1 MMKALFF
8 IILIILGLVGLVT
21 LLFFPTE
28 FAAKVKELIGKQKN
42 KNNAPDADVHH
53 PCETSPGATPFIEA
67 SDDSMAKVKEQFIKK
82 QDKFFG
88 IFENL
93 FLVAQA
99 GAETEQ
105 CNLNDWETRILSLSN
120 VAELQNY
127 WRSVRNRPSEFLDFV
142 FSCGVVRDDCRILT
156 ASETTHYRYYDLD
169 GSAIVPQQEYEVLQ
183 PSWHNGEILLEKGI
197 LKKI

>member
-1 MMKALFF
+1 MKTLFF
-8 IILIILGLVGLVT
+8 VILIILGLVGLVT

-28 FAAKVKELIGKQKN
+28 FAARVKELLGKQKG
-42 KNNAPDADVHH
+42 KINAPDADVRHSY
-53 PCETSPGATPFIEA
+53 EDAPGVTPFIEA
-67 SDDSMAKVKEQFIKK
+67 SDDPMTKVREQFINK

-93 FLVAQA
+93 FLVVKA
-99 GAETEQ
+99 GSETEQ
-105 CNLNDWETRILSLSN
+105 CNLADWETRILSLSN
-120 VAELQNY
+120 VAELQSY

-142 FSCGVVRDDCRILT
+142 FSCGVVRDDCRFLT

-197 LKKI
+197 LKKT

>member
-1 MMKALFF
+1 MKTLFF
-8 IILIILGLVGLVT
+8 VILIILGLVGLVT

-28 FAAKVKELIGKQKN
+28 FAARVKELIGKQKG
-42 KNNAPDADVHH
+42 KINAPDADVRHSY
-53 PCETSPGATPFIEA
+53 EDAPGVTPFIEA
-67 SDDSMAKVKEQFIKK
+67 SDDPMTKVREQFINK

-93 FLVAQA
+93 FLVVKA
-99 GAETEQ
+99 GSETEQ
-105 CNLNDWETRILSLSN
+105 CNLADWETRILSLSN
-120 VAELQNY
+120 VAELQGY
-127 WRSVRNRPSEFLDFV
+127 WCSVRNRPSEFLDFV
-142 FSCGVVRDDCRILT
+142 FSCGVVRDDCRVLT